1 VVGGEGCLGVILK
14 TNSGLWISKTITIGL
29 RFYIKN
35 VKETALVNTR
45 LVQGG

>member
-1 VVGGEGCLGVILK
+1 MICFLAGQQGRK
-14 TNSGLWISKTITIGL
+14 ISRTITIGL